1 MRNLPT
7 TITSAQLENALR
19 RVPVTVHNA
28 DGSTT
33 QSNLFDQADAVRNG
47 TVQVHVG
54 PRGTFTQAAP
64 APAAAPTATVERD
77 DDGTISVSATFTFR
91 GL

>member
-1 MRNLPT
+1 MYLPT
-7 TITSAQLENALR
+7 SISSAQLENALR

-28 DGSTT
+28 DGSVT
-33 QSNLFDQADAVRNG
+33 QSNLLDQADAVRNG

-54 PRGTFTQAAP
+54 PRGSFTQAAP
-64 APAAAPTATVERD
+64 AAAAPTATVERD